1 MKTIVQKSNAL
12 KSKIFLQKSL
22 ILFAIITFT
31 SFGFNAMAQQV
42 HFDVDNNLGSPSGCD
57 WQITAYDNATPPN
70 ILTQWTVPSGTRY
83 QNCRSITGT
92 LDHLTVDDGTCV
104 ETFGS
109 GGVFSYASVNPCGG
123 TTCSSSIDCSGG
135 QPGTCIPAAGYIIIR
150 IY

>member
-1 MKTIVQKSNAL
+1 MKTLL
-12 KSKIFLQKSL
+12 KSLLLIALFCNANKIWGQ
-22 ILFAIITFT
+22 
-31 SFGFNAMAQQV
+31 NV

-70 ILTQWTVPSGTRY
+70 ILTQWIVPSGTRY
-83 QNCRSITGT
+83 INCRSLSGT
-92 LDHLTVDDGTCV
+92 MDHLTVDDGAGCV

-109 GGVFSYASVNPCGG
+109 GGSFPYTSVNPCGG
-123 TTCSSSIDCSGG
+123 TTCSSAIDCSGG